1 MKKIVITVLAVVA
14 VLAIA
19 VIFAFHRTD
28 PPSEINE
35 NEIALQIQLDLKEDV
50 GLLIIDSDIDGQ
62 KESGGISNA
71 DKTML
76 KKDDLIYWSIDK
88 QHYETVS
95 DMVELL
101 LNFTVITEY
110 CDPNYENIY
119 PEEYTMP
126 MKPITF
132 TAKAGDVMFVNS
144 GVLHSGIPQ
153 DCIYQC
159 IVFDMNTFLKNNP
172 VCGEYIQKI
181 LHQETM
187 LFPHFSDEHPQI
199 LNCISVLFDAMY
211 EKDTGYELTV
221 FGQFYHFFGLIFS
234 NHYFIENPTRT
245 RRDYKRILQ
254 LKQVL
259 EFIEKNYANPITLQE
274 LSASVSMSPKYFCRF
289 FSEMTHQ
296 TPVDY
301 LNRQRIEEAC
311 LQLAATDDSITEIAY
326 RNGFNDLSY
335 FIRTFKKYK
344 GMTPGKYKRR

>member
-1 MKKIVITVLAVVA
+1 MSYHWHVEY
-14 VLAIA
+14 
-19 VIFAFHRTD
+19 
-28 PPSEINE
+28 EI
-35 NEIALQIQLDLKEDV
+35 IRILKGSLSVTLDEK
-50 GLLIIDSDIDGQ
+50 S
-62 KESGGISNA
+62 
-71 DKTML
+71 
-76 KKDDLIYWSIDK
+76 
-88 QHYETVS
+88 
-95 DMVELL
+95 
-101 LNFTVITEY
+101 
-110 CDPNYENIY
+110 
-119 PEEYTMP
+119 
-126 MKPITF
+126 F
-132 TAKAGDVMFVNS
+132 TATVGDIIFIHS
-144 GVLHSGIPQ
+144 GILHSGIPE
-153 DCIYQC
+153 DCVYQC
-159 IVFDMNTFLKNNP
+159 IVFDGNTFLKYNS
-172 VCGEYIQKI
+172 VCSTYMQKI
-181 LHQETM
+181 IHQEI
-187 LFPHFSDEHPQI
+187 LIYHHFTPKHTEICDTVNSI
-199 LNCISVLFDAMY
+199 FDALWMHPA
-211 EKDTGYELTV
+211 GYEMTV
-221 FGQFYHFFGLIFS
+221 IGQFYHFFGLIFS

>member
-1 MKKIVITVLAVVA
+1 MCYNSKKQYNIHFFCFNHKISVNFVRRKVLFHDLDHNEDRPRGTYEFPFEFHHIDHTHPRYVMSYHWHVEYEIIRILEGSLTVTLDEKSFTAVKND
-14 VLAIA
+14 
-19 VIFAFHRTD
+19 VIFIH
-28 PPSEINE
+28 
-35 NEIALQIQLDLKEDV
+35 
-50 GLLIIDSDIDGQ
+50 
-62 KESGGISNA
+62 SGI
-71 DKTML
+71 
-76 KKDDLIYWSIDK
+76 
-88 QHYETVS
+88 
-95 DMVELL
+95 
-101 LNFTVITEY
+101 
-110 CDPNYENIY
+110 
-119 PEEYTMP
+119 
-126 MKPITF
+126 
-132 TAKAGDVMFVNS
+132 
-144 GVLHSGIPQ
+144 LHSGIPH
-153 DCIYQC
+153 DCVYQC

-221 FGQFYHFFGLIFS
+221 FGQFYHFFGLVFS

>member
-1 MKKIVITVLAVVA
+1 MSKAIGMIEFKTTSTGVTAADAMVKTSEVEIVEAQTVCPGKYIAIITGDLSAVKAA
-14 VLAIA
+14 VDTA
-19 VIFAFHRTD
+19 VT
-28 PPSEINE
+28 
-35 NEIALQIQLDLKEDV
+35 
-50 GLLIIDSDIDGQ
+50 
-62 KESGGISNA
+62 
-71 DKTML
+71 
-76 KKDDLIYWSIDK
+76 
-88 QHYETVS
+88 
-95 DMVELL
+95 
-101 LNFTVITEY
+101 
-110 CDPNYENIY
+110 
-119 PEEYTMP
+119 
-126 MKPITF
+126 
-132 TAKAGDVMFVNS
+132 
-144 GVLHSGIPQ
+144 
-153 DCIYQC
+153 
-159 IVFDMNTFLKNNP
+159 
-172 VCGEYIQKI
+172 
-181 LHQETM
+181 TM

-221 FGQFYHFFGLIFS
+221 FGQFYHFFGLVFS